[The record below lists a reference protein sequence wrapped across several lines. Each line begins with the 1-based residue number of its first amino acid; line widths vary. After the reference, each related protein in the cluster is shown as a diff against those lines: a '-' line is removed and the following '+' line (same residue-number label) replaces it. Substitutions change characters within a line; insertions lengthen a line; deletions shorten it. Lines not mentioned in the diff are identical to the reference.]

1 MMSKRIL
8 PPTWLLIS
16 ILLMVGMH
24 LVLPLTY
31 LIPPGLRLFGLIPLI
46 LGVALNLI
54 ADWVLHQL
62 GTTVNPFEE
71 PAALATGSVFQISR
85 NPMYLGFLL
94 ILAGLALL
102 LGSLSPFLVIIL
114 FFFWID
120 WAYIRYEEQAMKD
133 RFGPVWL
140 QYKEKTRR
148 WI

>member
-1 MMSKRIL
+1 MMSQRIL

-16 ILLMVGMH
+16 ILLMIGLH
-24 LVLPLTY
+24 LVLPLATI
-31 LIPPGLRLFGLIPLI
+31 IPPGLRLFGLLPLV
-46 LGVALNLI
+46 LGIALNLI

-62 GTTVNPFEE
+62 QTTVKPFAE

-94 ILAGLALL
+94 ILIGLALL
-102 LGSLSPFLVIIL
+102 LGSLTPFLVILL

-120 WAYIRYEEQAMKD
+120 RAFIRYEEQAMKD
-133 RFGPVWL
+133 RFGPAWL
-140 QYKEKTRR
+140 QYQEKTRR